1 MVENIQNGAE
11 QFASFITEK
20 IPQTN
25 NEKVK
30 YYFSGSL
37 AMLLLSISKKIKP
50 LKSDGNGNIINIA
63 SEKEITS
70 DALKYFKNGVR
81 PLSIDIDIVEM
92 HDEDFSNMSSTKFYN
107 LKSIKE
113 NCQDWYSL
121 CPNWHG
127 FNGTMYVDIL
137 TNERE
142 IFSHNMAIL
151 ELSNG
156 KKILTVNPVDLMF
169 HKISEICMINKER
182 DYEKFDKDCKD
193 IACLYNGLSALE
205 MLPKNAEKY
214 LQNMTK
220 NNNFSAVNNLLYN
233 DYLDKIKS
241 CYDNS
246 KIYIEPEKQKDFQSM
261 ITSVENFNEQS
272 ISQLFSK

>member
-50 LKSDGNGNIINIA
+50 LKSDGNGNIISTA
-63 SEKEITS
+63 PEKEITS

-92 HDEDFSNMSSTKFYN
+92 HDEDFSNMNSTKFYN

-127 FNGTMYVDIL
+127 FNGTMYIDIL

-142 IFSHNMAIL
+142 IFSHNMAII

-156 KKILTVNPVDLMF
+156 KKVLTVNPVDLMF
-169 HKISEICMINKER
+169 HKISEICMIDKDR

-193 IACLYNGLSALE
+193 IACLYSGLNALE

-214 LQNMTK
+214 LKKFAQSTFATYTSDARSTGMLLFK
-220 NNNFSAVNNLLYN
+220 NDNTLARIVTSWIKE
-233 DYLDKIKS
+233 YLK
-241 CYDNS
+241 
-246 KIYIEPEKQKDFQSM
+246 
-261 ITSVENFNEQS
+261 
-272 ISQLFSK
+272 